1 MSYYGSYRKLLANA
15 DAAMVAA
22 IELYNKPLF
31 MYREE
36 CVVILLINA
45 WELLLKAILSKNKIS
60 LYRPKKREQGYMFLS
75 LSETIRKV
83 ENLKKGSKGELRR
96 AVVENLWTL
105 KDYRNEFIHFYNDNE
120 SRLTL
125 YMLFQANIKNF
136 RDIMYENFG
145 KKLEDKIN
153 WRILPLGVT
162 PPIDVISYLNEN
174 MANDNSVLTSKLI
187 KTIQSLNNRGEDI
200 DGLIIGCK
208 VQIESVSRA
217 AIFDAKVAIDNQNA
231 NSKIVVERQDPNK
244 SHPHRQKEVLSK
256 IGEKLDGYRFNSYVF
271 QAIVF
276 YKKLKENKIY
286 TWCDDKGGS
295 RKYSEKTIE
304 LLKSLKHREIE
315 AAISHYKKKAK
326 KQKK

>member
-60 LYRPKKREQGYMFLS
+60 LYYPKERGQDYMFLS
-75 LSETIRKV
+75 LSKTIKKV
-83 ENLKKGSKGELRR
+83 EKLKKGSKGELRK
-96 AVVENLWTL
+96 AVVENLWIL
-105 KDYRNEFIHFYNDNE
+105 KDYRNEAIHFYNDNVF
-120 SRLTL
+120 RATL
-125 YMLFQANIKNF
+125 YYLFQANIKNF

-187 KTIQSLNNRGEDI
+187 KTIQSLNNKGEDI
-200 DGLIIGCK
+200 DGLIIKCK
-208 VQIESVSRA
+208 VQLESVSRA
-217 AIFDAKVAIDNQNA
+217 TGFDIKVAVDNQNA
-231 NSKIVVERQDPNK
+231 NSKIVVKRQDPNK

-256 IGEKLDGYRFNSYVF
+256 IGEKLDGYRFTSYVF

-276 YKKLKENKIY
+276 YKKLKGDSTY

-295 RKYSEKTIE
+295 RKYSDQTIT
-304 LLKSLKHREIE
+304 LLKSLKRRDIE
-315 AAISHYKKKAK
+315 EAVSHYKKKAK